1 MEWGGVRVMREAA
14 VRALEK
20 PRHSV
25 HLYAN
30 RAALSL
36 GSGQGIG
43 TGHLGIHLANE
54 DRVIEKQ

>member
-1 MEWGGVRVMREAA
+1 MGWGGARVMREAA

-25 HLYAN
+25 HLYH

-36 GSGQGIG
+36 GQERELGQDTWESTWLMR
-43 TGHLGIHLANE
+43 TGC
-54 DRVIEKQ
+54 

>member
-1 MEWGGVRVMREAA
+1 MREAA

-30 RAALSL
+30 RTALSL
-36 GSGQGIG
+36 GSGKGIG

>member
-1 MEWGGVRVMREAA
+1 MGWGGARVMREAA

-25 HLYAN
+25 HLYH

-36 GSGQGIG
+36 GS
-43 TGHLGIHLANE
+43 GHLGIHLANE
-54 DRVIEKQ
+54 DRVLEKQ